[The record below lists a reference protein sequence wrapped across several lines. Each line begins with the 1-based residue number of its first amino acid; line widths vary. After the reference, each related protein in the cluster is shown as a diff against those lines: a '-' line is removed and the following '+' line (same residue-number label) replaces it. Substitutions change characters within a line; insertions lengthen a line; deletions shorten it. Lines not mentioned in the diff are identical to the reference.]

1 MQKLSES
8 QKQFLIDYFF
18 KPESS
23 DRNFVYNLLTYGD
36 CLSDNSLHFDKEIKP
51 YIYFDVMFYKRH
63 YKFDLD
69 GFLNSEYYLKTVE
82 KILSETKP
90 NTDFWKPIFNQPQK
104 ETEIIED
111 IQKALVDAGGRFFRF
126 SEINKM
132 TVEELL
138 KQLLPNSIEVNIKFK
153 K

>member
-1 MQKLSES
+1 
-8 QKQFLIDYFF
+8 
-18 KPESS
+18 
-23 DRNFVYNLLTYGD
+23 
-36 CLSDNSLHFDKEIKP
+36 
-51 YIYFDVMFYKRH
+51 
-63 YKFDLD
+63 
-69 GFLNSEYYLKTVE
+69 LKTVE

-90 NTDFWKPIFNQPQK
+90 NADFWKPISNQPQK

-111 IQKALVDAGGRFFRF
+111 IQKALVDAGGRFFRS